1 MRAWWKGLMLVGMLL
16 VGCGEPEPE
25 PEPTNTECTPPDT
38 RDGCMCD
45 EGRPG
50 YNTCTDE
57 EWGSFCFCY
66 GECSPGD
73 KREGCTCDKGRP
85 GYNACTVEYEYGET
99 CFCLAVQEP
108 GSDCDDGLSC
118 TVGETVQVD
127 GTCGGG
133 TSACD
138 EQIEWPECQKSFCD
152 EEAGCSFQNRRE
164 GLECDDGDEATIDDK
179 CVAGKCKGTAS

>member
-57 EWGSFCFCY
+57 GWGSFCFCY

-108 GSDCDDGLSC
+108 GSDCDDG
-118 TVGETVQVD
+118 GETTRLDFRGLLGAGEPDLTERGVD
-127 GTCGGG
+127 
-133 TSACD
+133 S
-138 EQIEWPECQKSFCD
+138 
-152 EEAGCSFQNRRE
+152 
-164 GLECDDGDEATIDDK
+164 
-179 CVAGKCKGTAS
+179 